1 MKHGRAE
8 RGRISGDEVRARWL
22 SRRRRKLRFQRQ
34 LEEFN
39 TASVSSTCLRAEP
52 QRALEG
58 EAERHLNLSR
68 TPNRLVH
75 DPQTAESGTCIE
87 AQVGLAKIAAIRSL
101 RRRTGRW
108 EIVEE
113 QVLRDVV
120 DRNVEARSIC
130 EVEDLEAEF
139 EGGSLGQLREL
150 HQRDVGPLLPG
161 LAKDVALAGGEVGFV
176 RVAGRNRAS

>member
-1 MKHGRAE
+1 
-8 RGRISGDEVRARWL
+8 
-22 SRRRRKLRFQRQ
+22 
-34 LEEFN
+34 
-39 TASVSSTCLRAEP
+39 
-52 QRALEG
+52 
-58 EAERHLNLSR
+58 
-68 TPNRLVH
+68 
-75 DPQTAESGTCIE
+75 
-87 AQVGLAKIAAIRSL
+87 LAKIAAIRSL

-150 HQRDVGPLLPG
+150 HQRDVGPLLPS
-161 LAKDVALAGGEVGFV
+161 LAKDVALAGVTCL
-176 RVAGRNRAS
+176 RSKSDKP

>member
-8 RGRISGDEVRARWL
+8 RGRISGDEVGARWL

-39 TASVSSTCLRAEP
+39 TASDSSTRLRAEP

-68 TPNRLVH
+68 TPDRLVH

-87 AQVGLAKIAAIRSL
+87 AQVGLVKIAAI
-101 RRRTGRW
+101 RTGRW

-150 HQRDVGPLLPG
+150 HQRDVGPLLPS
-161 LAKDVALAGGEVGFV
+161 LAKDVALAGVTCL
-176 RVAGRNRAS
+176 R